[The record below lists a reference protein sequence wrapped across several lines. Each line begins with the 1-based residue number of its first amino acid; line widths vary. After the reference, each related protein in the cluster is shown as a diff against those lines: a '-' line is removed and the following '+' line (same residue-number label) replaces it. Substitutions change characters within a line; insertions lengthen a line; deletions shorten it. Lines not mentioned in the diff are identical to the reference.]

1 MLLVS
6 VVSRCCTHVEP
17 PEHSIF
23 LGCTQEARRAECHV
37 AGVLFNHQHADQLS
51 SSRFQGT
58 ECSHERGWDLYVNLD
73 RQHRSSCRVHQ
84 KTFGESY
91 DKHANLIH
99 PTSTARA
106 EIDASS
112 SSQISQDVETSVV
125 FDVGDVQVK
134 DMKAYTGLVV
144 GAPTWNTGSDTM
156 RSGTCWDDVLEDIRA
171 LDLKDKKV
179 AVFGLGDSSHFSENF
194 CDAIEEIHDTF
205 ATTGA
210 EMIGYVAVKG
220 TNDIHGYT
228 FDHSEAVR
236 DDKFLGLPLDED
248 NEFDYTEGRV
258 KGWTK
263 QLISEG
269 LQ

>member
-1 MLLVS
+1 MLSLQNTRYFSVARKKHIEQNATSPGSFSTINTPINYLRPVSKERNVRTNVVGIFMSTSTGNTDQAAECIRKHLVS
-6 VVSRCCTHVEP
+6 HIT
-17 PEHSIF
+17 
-23 LGCTQEARRAECHV
+23 
-37 AGVLFNHQHADQLS
+37 N
-51 SSRFQGT
+51 
-58 ECSHERGWDLYVNLD
+58 
-73 RQHRSSCRVHQ
+73 
-84 KTFGESY
+84 
-91 DKHANLIH
+91 HANLIH
-99 PTSTARA
+99 PTSTTCA
-106 EIDASS
+106 EIDATSF
-112 SSQISQDVETSVV
+112 SQISQNVETSVV

-220 TNDIHGYT
+220 TNEIHRYT

-263 QLISEG
+263 QLIDEG
-269 LQ
+269 LE

>member
-1 MLLVS
+1 M
-6 VVSRCCTHVEP
+6 
-17 PEHSIF
+17 
-23 LGCTQEARRAECHV
+23 
-37 AGVLFNHQHADQLS
+37 
-51 SSRFQGT
+51 
-58 ECSHERGWDLYVNLD
+58 
-73 RQHRSSCRVHQ
+73 
-84 KTFGESY
+84 
-91 DKHANLIH
+91 
-99 PTSTARA
+99 
-106 EIDASS
+106 
-112 SSQISQDVETSVV
+112 

-134 DMKAYTGLVV
+134 EMKAYTGLVV

-220 TNDIHGYT
+220 TNEIHRYT

-248 NEFDYTEGRV
+248 NEFDYTESRV

-263 QLISEG
+263 QLIHEG